1 MNVPLVSQLEF
12 NRNVNMNHN
21 EEVPDFLGEFLRPDG
36 SKRPEVERG
45 NMLPADVLKKV
56 NELLEQL
63 HQADKDHHGSTINLT
78 YVAPGAQY
86 VNRIDTQIFGADKSQ
101 KPKPASSSTN
111 EPPQLPEPLATD
123 EAMVLWERA
132 QKAGWVDENFQPKIS
147 RTKAAMMAHVMAT
160 KLGIRNKWKVFE
172 TLWHRQNMYQ
182 DYYDAVNQQQSI
194 EFGDSLTS
202 VFG

>member
-1 MNVPLVSQLEF
+1 MDLSNEDILELI
-12 NRNVNMNHN
+12 NR
-21 EEVPDFLGEFLRPDG
+21 
-36 SKRPEVERG
+36 
-45 NMLPADVLKKV
+45 
-56 NELLEQL
+56 LLERL
-63 HQADKDHHGSTINLT
+63 HQTGEDKESSHITFT

-86 VNRIDTQIFGADKSQ
+86 VNHIDTQIFGADKSQ

-123 EAMVLWERA
+123 EAMVLWRKA
-132 QKAGWVDENFQPKIS
+132 QQAGWVDENFQPKIS

-172 TLWHRQNMYQ
+172 TFWHRQNMYQ
-182 DYYDAVNQQQSI
+182 DYYDAVNQQQSF
-194 EFGDSLTS
+194 EVEDSLKS

>member
-1 MNVPLVSQLEF
+1 MDLSNEDILELI
-12 NRNVNMNHN
+12 NR
-21 EEVPDFLGEFLRPDG
+21 
-36 SKRPEVERG
+36 
-45 NMLPADVLKKV
+45 
-56 NELLEQL
+56 LLERL
-63 HQADKDHHGSTINLT
+63 HQTDEDKESSPINLT

-101 KPKPASSSTN
+101 KPKPASSSTS

-123 EAMVLWERA
+123 EAMVLWRKA
-132 QKAGWVDENFQPKIS
+132 QQAGWVDENFQPKIS

-172 TLWHRQNMYQ
+172 TFWHRQNMYQ
-182 DYYDAVNQQQSI
+182 DYYDAVNQQQSF
-194 EFGDSLTS
+194 EVEDSLKS

>member
-1 MNVPLVSQLEF
+1 MELS
-12 NRNVNMNHN
+12 
-21 EEVPDFLGEFLRPDG
+21 EEDFLRLINR
-36 SKRPEVERG
+36 
-45 NMLPADVLKKV
+45 
-56 NELLEQL
+56 LLERL
-63 HQADKDHHGSTINLT
+63 HQTDGDKESSRFSFNYI
-78 YVAPGAQY
+78 APGAQY

-123 EAMVLWERA
+123 EAMVLWEKA

>member
-1 MNVPLVSQLEF
+1 MELSEEDILRLI
-12 NRNVNMNHN
+12 NR
-21 EEVPDFLGEFLRPDG
+21 
-36 SKRPEVERG
+36 
-45 NMLPADVLKKV
+45 
-56 NELLEQL
+56 LLERL
-63 HQADKDHHGSTINLT
+63 HQTDGDKESSRFSFNYI
-78 YVAPGAQY
+78 APGAQY

-123 EAMVLWERA
+123 EAMVLWEKA

>member
-1 MNVPLVSQLEF
+1 MEILD
-12 NRNVNMNHN
+12 N
-21 EEVPDFLGEFLRPDG
+21 EEILELINR
-36 SKRPEVERG
+36 
-45 NMLPADVLKKV
+45 
-56 NELLEQL
+56 LLERL
-63 HQADKDHHGSTINLT
+63 HQTDEDKEGCHFSFNYI
-78 YVAPGAQY
+78 APGAQY

-123 EAMVLWERA
+123 EAMVLWEKA
-132 QKAGWVDENFQPKIS
+132 QKAVWVDENFQPKIS

>member
-1 MNVPLVSQLEF
+1 MDLSNEDILELI
-12 NRNVNMNHN
+12 NR
-21 EEVPDFLGEFLRPDG
+21 
-36 SKRPEVERG
+36 
-45 NMLPADVLKKV
+45 
-56 NELLEQL
+56 LLERL
-63 HQADKDHHGSTINLT
+63 HQTGEDKESSHITFN

-86 VNRIDTQIFGADKSQ
+86 VNHIDTQIFGADKSQ
-101 KPKPASSSTN
+101 KPKPASSSTS

-123 EAMVLWERA
+123 EAMVLWRKA
-132 QKAGWVDENFQPKIS
+132 QQAGWVDENFQPKIS

>member
-1 MNVPLVSQLEF
+1 MDLSNEDILELI
-12 NRNVNMNHN
+12 NR
-21 EEVPDFLGEFLRPDG
+21 
-36 SKRPEVERG
+36 
-45 NMLPADVLKKV
+45 
-56 NELLEQL
+56 LLERL
-63 HQADKDHHGSTINLT
+63 HQIGEDKESSHITFN

-86 VNRIDTQIFGADKSQ
+86 VNHIDTQIFGADKSQ

-123 EAMVLWERA
+123 EAMVLWEKA

>member
-1 MNVPLVSQLEF
+1 MEILD
-12 NRNVNMNHN
+12 N
-21 EEVPDFLGEFLRPDG
+21 EEILELINR
-36 SKRPEVERG
+36 
-45 NMLPADVLKKV
+45 
-56 NELLEQL
+56 LLERL
-63 HQADKDHHGSTINLT
+63 HQTDGDNESSHFSFNYI
-78 YVAPGAQY
+78 APGAQY

-123 EAMVLWERA
+123 EAMVLWEKA
-132 QKAGWVDENFQPKIS
+132 QKAVWVDENFQPKIS

>member
-1 MNVPLVSQLEF
+1 MDLSNEDILELI
-12 NRNVNMNHN
+12 NR
-21 EEVPDFLGEFLRPDG
+21 
-36 SKRPEVERG
+36 
-45 NMLPADVLKKV
+45 
-56 NELLEQL
+56 LLERL
-63 HQADKDHHGSTINLT
+63 HQTDEDKESSTINLT

-101 KPKPASSSTN
+101 KPKPASSSTS

-123 EAMVLWERA
+123 EAMVLWRKA
-132 QKAGWVDENFQPKIS
+132 QQAGWVDENFQPKIS

-172 TLWHRQNMYQ
+172 TFWHRQNMYQ
-182 DYYDAVNQQQSI
+182 DYYDAVNQQQSF
-194 EFGDSLTS
+194 EVEDSLKS

>member
-1 MNVPLVSQLEF
+1 
-12 NRNVNMNHN
+12 MNHN

-36 SKRPEVERG
+36 CKRPEVERG
-45 NMLPADVLKKV
+45 DMLPADVLKKV

-63 HQADKDHHGSTINLT
+63 HRKDKDHHGSTINLT

-101 KPKPASSSTN
+101 KPKPASSSTK

-123 EAMVLWERA
+123 EAMVLWEKA

-147 RTKAAMMAHVMAT
+147 RTKAAMMAHAMAT

-182 DYYDAVNQQQSI
+182 DYYDAVNQQQSF
-194 EFGDSLTS
+194 EVEDSLKS
-202 VFG
+202 IFG

>member
-1 MNVPLVSQLEF
+1 MTDDELIALI
-12 NRNVNMNHN
+12 NR
-21 EEVPDFLGEFLRPDG
+21 
-36 SKRPEVERG
+36 
-45 NMLPADVLKKV
+45 
-56 NELLEQL
+56 LLERL
-63 HQADKDHHGSTINLT
+63 HQTDEDKESSPINLT

-101 KPKPASSSTN
+101 KPKPASSSTS

-123 EAMVLWERA
+123 EAMVLWRKA
-132 QKAGWVDENFQPKIS
+132 QQAGWVDENFQPKIS

-172 TLWHRQNMYQ
+172 TFWHRQNMYQ
-182 DYYDAVNQQQSI
+182 DYYDAVNQQQSF
-194 EFGDSLTS
+194 EVEDSLKS

>member
-1 MNVPLVSQLEF
+1 MDLSNEDTLELI
-12 NRNVNMNHN
+12 NR
-21 EEVPDFLGEFLRPDG
+21 
-36 SKRPEVERG
+36 
-45 NMLPADVLKKV
+45 
-56 NELLEQL
+56 LLERL
-63 HQADKDHHGSTINLT
+63 HQTGEDKESSTINLT

-101 KPKPASSSTN
+101 KPKPASSSTS

-123 EAMVLWERA
+123 EAMVLWRKA
-132 QKAGWVDENFQPKIS
+132 QQAGWVDENFQPKIS

-172 TLWHRQNMYQ
+172 TFWHRQNMYQ
-182 DYYDAVNQQQSI
+182 DYYDAVNQQQSF
-194 EFGDSLTS
+194 EVEDSLKS

>member
-1 MNVPLVSQLEF
+1 MDLSNEDILELI
-12 NRNVNMNHN
+12 NR
-21 EEVPDFLGEFLRPDG
+21 
-36 SKRPEVERG
+36 
-45 NMLPADVLKKV
+45 
-56 NELLEQL
+56 LLERL
-63 HQADKDHHGSTINLT
+63 HQTDEDKESSPINLT

-101 KPKPASSSTN
+101 KPKPASSSTS

-123 EAMVLWERA
+123 EAMVLWRKA
-132 QKAGWVDENFQPKIS
+132 QQAEWVDENFQPKIS

-172 TLWHRQNMYQ
+172 TFWHRQNMYQ
-182 DYYDAVNQQQSI
+182 DYYDAVNQQQSF
-194 EFGDSLTS
+194 EVEDSLKS

>member
-1 MNVPLVSQLEF
+1 MDLS
-12 NRNVNMNHN
+12 
-21 EEVPDFLGEFLRPDG
+21 EEDFLRLINR
-36 SKRPEVERG
+36 
-45 NMLPADVLKKV
+45 
-56 NELLEQL
+56 LLERL
-63 HQADKDHHGSTINLT
+63 HQTDGDKESSRFSFNYI
-78 YVAPGAQY
+78 APGAQY

-123 EAMVLWERA
+123 EAMVLWEKA